1 MKYFNFDKHEYW
13 ALVAAE
19 TVEVAYEVYAKEVGG
34 EDGNPESVKEEGEA
48 VEVTKELAFGKFL
61 NAVAHLEENKG
72 RTIKDFT
79 NEFLDHEN
87 TTILITSELA

>member
-1 MKYFNFDKHEYW
+1 MKYFEFNNHEYW

-34 EDGNPESVKEEGEA
+34 EDGNPGSVKEEGEA

-72 RTIKDFT
+72 KNLQDYLNDF
-79 NEFLDHEN
+79 NGHEN
-87 TTILITSELA
+87 QTVLITSELA